1 MATKIQLEAMVNKV
15 MELQYYGETIF
26 SIMFDPC
33 FLIINT
39 ASTKKIFIDTDGKE
53 MEQK

>member
-1 MATKIQLEAMVNKV
+1 MATKIQLEAMVKKV
-15 MELQYYGETIF
+15 LELQYYGETVF

-39 ASTKKIFIDTDGKE
+39 ASPKKIFIDTDGRDEEK
-53 MEQK
+53 